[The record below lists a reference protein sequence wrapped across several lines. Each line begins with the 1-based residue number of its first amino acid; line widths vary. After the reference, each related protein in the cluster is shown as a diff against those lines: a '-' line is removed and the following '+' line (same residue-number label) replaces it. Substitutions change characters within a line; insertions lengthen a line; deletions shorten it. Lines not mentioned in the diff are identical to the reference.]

1 MLTCPNTIN
10 YSSEPRHKPLLLI
23 ADDDLVSVTMLE
35 NIFKIHGF
43 DTITARDGLD
53 CIEMATVKQPD
64 LIFLDVLMPGMD
76 GFDVCDTLINQP
88 ATSQIPVVFLSGITG
103 VNSKVRALEM
113 GAVDYITKPYSRSE
127 IIARTKSHL
136 RQSMQTRSVIAGKD
150 RQLDL
155 VRSAQQSL
163 LIKPENFPEAKFAVY
178 YSPICEAG
186 GDYYDVVS
194 TGDGCFAY
202 LVSDFSGH
210 DLGAAF
216 ATPALKAIFRQN
228 LGLLRNP
235 NLLLSKLNTGM
246 ATLLRS
252 SEYATAVYAL
262 LDRVNM
268 KMLISNAGHPPVIHV
283 RTNGIAR
290 LIESSGD
297 VIGAFE
303 EIVTGSEEME
313 VCEGDRFYFFTDG
326 IYERCSSSFYSRVAA
341 LDRLRIVC
349 EMSYHLELNDSILN
363 IIDEMVSLF
372 GPVEDDIVL
381 LGCEV

>member
-1 MLTCPNTIN
+1 MLTCLNTIN
-10 YSSEPRHKPLLLI
+10 QNRETRHKPLLLI
-23 ADDDLVSVTMLE
+23 ADDDLVSITMLE
-35 NIFKIHGF
+35 NIFKVHGF

-53 CIEMATVKQPD
+53 CIEMATINQPD
-64 LIFLDVLMPGMD
+64 LIFLDVLMPSMD
-76 GFDVCDTLINQP
+76 GFDVCETLTNKP
-88 ATSQIPVVFLSGITG
+88 ETAQIPVVFLSGITG
-103 VNSKVRALEM
+103 VNSKVRGLEL

-136 RQSMQTRSVIAGKD
+136 RQSMQARSVIATKNH
-150 RQLDL
+150 QLNL
-155 VRSAQQSL
+155 VRSAQQNL

-235 NLLLSKLNTGM
+235 DLLLSRLNTGM

-252 SEYATAVYAL
+252 NEYATAVYAL

-268 KMLISNAGHPPVIHV
+268 KMLISNAGHPPVVHV
-283 RTNGIAR
+283 RANGTSR
-290 LIESSGD
+290 LVESSGD

-303 EIVTGSEEME
+303 EIVIGSEEMK

-326 IYERCSSSFYSRVAA
+326 IYERCSSSFYSRAAA

-349 EMSYHLELNDSILN
+349 KNSYHLELNDSILN
-363 IIDEMVSLF
+363 INDEMISIF

-381 LGCEV
+381 LGCQV